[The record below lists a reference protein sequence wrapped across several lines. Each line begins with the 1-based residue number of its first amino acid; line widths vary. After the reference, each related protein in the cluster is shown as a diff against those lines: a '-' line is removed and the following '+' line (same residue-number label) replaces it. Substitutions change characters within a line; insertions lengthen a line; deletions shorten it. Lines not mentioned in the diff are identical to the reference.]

1 MKTII
6 VEMDTRMF
14 FKETLDKQY
23 SQLFTVMADAVSECR
38 AAADQAAVLNRAGE
52 IGLLRLAEIW
62 CGLNGN
68 PEILFFEGTQVELLA
83 NLVAQ
88 VYARLLQN
96 LPGGSEGLALLV
108 ELQHMMGILMI
119 GEWFE

>member
-52 IGLLRLAEIW
+52 IGLLRLVEIW

-96 LPGGSEGLALLV
+96 LPGG
-108 ELQHMMGILMI
+108 
-119 GEWFE
+119 F

>member
-52 IGLLRLAEIW
+52 IGLLRLVEIW

-96 LPGGSEGLALLV
+96 LSGGSEGLALLV